1 MSIILEPPEL
11 AFKRP
16 FNREVCQIL
25 HLNNEN
31 QEPVV
36 FKVKTT
42 APKHYC
48 VRPNSGRIEP
58 GKSVDVQGRL
68 GKQTYNV
75 GNLLVVN
82 SHKVLLQAM
91 KEQPAADAKCKD
103 KFLVQTVAVTRD
115 MEFANVTSIFE
126 KASKATIQERKIRV
140 NWLTAEDSP
149 ATEQADTNGVN
160 GPDDEPPAYTS
171 PAANFQTPAVGTA
184 SKAANDT
191 SPIPP
196 PDFSEKRD
204 ISTPQTNEPK
214 ASSAKAAIA
223 SVIPTSGEDLSA
235 QLAEAKAQIQKLK
248 DKLADQG
255 LRQRKIGG
263 ETEKSAAPA
272 LQQQHAQAVEAGV
285 PVQMVAGLCL
295 LSFLIAYFFF

>member
-1 MSIILEPPEL
+1 MSIILDPPEL
-11 AFKRP
+11 GFKRP
-16 FNREVCQIL
+16 FNREVCQVL
-25 HLNNEN
+25 HLNNDN

-58 GKSVDVQGRL
+58 GRTVDVQ
-68 GKQTYNV
+68 
-75 GNLLVVN
+75 
-82 SHKVLLQAM
+82 VLLQAM
-91 KEQPAADAKCKD
+91 KEEPTPDAKCKD

-126 KASKATIQERKIRV
+126 KASKASIQERKIRV
-140 NWLTAEDSP
+140 NWLSAEESP
-149 ATEQADTNGVN
+149 AVEQGDTNGVN
-160 GPDDEPPAYTS
+160 AQDDEPPAYTS
-171 PAANFQTPAVGTA
+171 PAANFQTPAVGAA
-184 SKAANDT
+184 SKVASDT

-196 PDFSEKRD
+196 PDFSDKRD
-204 ISTPQTNEPK
+204 IPTPQATESTT
-214 ASSAKAAIA
+214 SSAKAAIA
-223 SVIPTSGEDLSA
+223 SAIPTSGEDLSA

-248 DKLADQG
+248 DRLSDQG

-263 ETEKSAAPA
+263 ETEKSATPG
-272 LQQQHAQAVEAGV
+272 LQQQQHAQSVEPGV
-285 PVQMVAGLCL
+285 PVQVVAGLCL

>member
-11 AFKRP
+11 SFKRP

-31 QEPVV
+31 QEQPVV

-58 GKSVDVQGRL
+58 GKSVDVQ
-68 GKQTYNV
+68 
-75 GNLLVVN
+75 
-82 SHKVLLQAM
+82 VLLQAM
-91 KEQPAADAKCKD
+91 KEEPAPDAKCKD

-126 KASKATIQERKIRV
+126 KAAKTSLQERKIRV

-149 ATEQADTNGVN
+149 AAEQGDTNGVN
-160 GPDDEPPAYTS
+160 VLDDETPTYTS
-171 PAANFQTPAVGTA
+171 PAANFQTPAVGAA
-184 SKAANDT
+184 SKVTSDT

-196 PDFSEKRD
+196 PDFSDKRE
-204 ISTPQTNEPK
+204 ISTPQTNESK
-214 ASSAKAAIA
+214 ATPAKAAIPSA
-223 SVIPTSGEDLSA
+223 ISTSGEDLNA
-235 QLAEAKAQIQKLK
+235 QLAEAKAQIQNLK
-248 DKLADQG
+248 DRLADQG

-263 ETEKSAAPA
+263 ETEKSTAPA
-272 LQQQHAQAVEAGV
+272 LQQQHPQSVEPGV
-285 PVQMVAGLCL
+285 PVQVVAGLCL